1 VIQIPAS
8 TSVTLNKITMQK
20 KTLETKFT
28 IYTFDELEN
37 SYQQLINRAKEQV
50 KKAYAPYSGFHVGA
64 AIELENGKIF
74 TGSNQE
80 NSAYP
85 SGLCAE
91 RVAMFYANAQFPN
104 VAAKSIAIAAFTNG
118 NFLTEPITPCGSCRQ
133 VLLET
138 EMRYEKD
145 ITILLYGTE
154 QTYLI
159 ENVKQLL
166 PLCFEKS
173 SLNR

>member
-1 VIQIPAS
+1 
-8 TSVTLNKITMQK
+8 MQK
-20 KTLETKFT
+20 KTVETKFS
-28 IYTFDELEN
+28 IYHFDELEI
-37 SYQQLINRAKEQV
+37 SQQQLINKAKEQV
-50 KKAYAPYSGFHVGA
+50 TKAYAPYSGFHVGA
-64 AIELENGKIF
+64 AVELENGEVF
-74 TGSNQE
+74 AGSNQE

-91 RVAMFYANAQFPN
+91 RVAMFYANAQFPD
-104 VAAKSIAIAAFTNG
+104 VTVKTLAIAAFTNG
-118 NFLTEPITPCGSCRQ
+118 EFLTDPITPCGSCRQ

-138 EMRYEKD
+138 ELRYEKD
-145 ITILLYGTE
+145 ITILLYGTN
-154 QTYLI
+154 QVYQI

>member
-1 VIQIPAS
+1 MIE
-8 TSVTLNKITMQK
+8 
-20 KTLETKFT
+20 KTIETKISVYKFE
-28 IYTFDELEN
+28 ELSAEF
-37 SYQQLINRAKEQV
+37 QMLIGRAKEQV
-50 KKAYAPYSGFHVGA
+50 INAYAPYSEFHVGA
-64 AIELENGKIF
+64 AVQLENDEIF

-91 RVAMFYANAQFPN
+91 RVAMFYANSQYPQIP
-104 VAAKSIAIAAFTNG
+104 VKTLAIAAFTKG
-118 NFLTEPITPCGSCRQ
+118 SFLADPVTPCGSCRQ

-138 EMRYEKD
+138 ETRFEKD

-154 QTYLI
+154 YI
-159 ENVKQLL
+159 YKIDNVKQLL

-173 SLNR
+173 SLSR

>member
-1 VIQIPAS
+1 MQ
-8 TSVTLNKITMQK
+8 TKTITINIR
-20 KTLETKFT
+20 
-28 IYTFDELEN
+28 IYDFDELSSE
-37 SYQQLINRAKEQV
+37 YQQLINIAKEQV
-50 KKAYAPYSGFHVGA
+50 NKAYAPYSKFQVGA
-64 AIELENGKIF
+64 AIQLENGEIV

-80 NSAYP
+80 NAAYP

-104 VAAKSIAIAAFTNG
+104 VAVKALAIAAFTNG
-118 NFLTEPITPCGSCRQ
+118 IFLSEPVTPCGSCRQ

-138 EMRYEKD
+138 ENRFEKD
-145 ITILLYGTE
+145 ITLLLYGTE
-154 QTYLI
+154 KVYRI

-173 SLNR
+173 SLPA

>member
-1 VIQIPAS
+1 MIE
-8 TSVTLNKITMQK
+8 
-20 KTLETKFT
+20 KTIETKISVYKFE
-28 IYTFDELEN
+28 ELSAEFRM
-37 SYQQLINRAKEQV
+37 LIERAKEQV
-50 KKAYAPYSGFHVGA
+50 INAYAPYSEFHVGA
-64 AIELENGKIF
+64 AVQLENDEIF

-91 RVAMFYANAQFPN
+91 RVAMFYANSQYPR
-104 VAAKSIAIAAFTNG
+104 VPVKTLAIAAFTKG
-118 NFLTEPITPCGSCRQ
+118 SFLADPVTPCGSCRQ

-138 EMRYEKD
+138 ETRFEKD

-154 QTYLI
+154 YVYKI
-159 ENVKQLL
+159 NNVKQLL

-173 SLNR
+173 SLSR

>member
-1 VIQIPAS
+1 MIE
-8 TSVTLNKITMQK
+8 
-20 KTLETKFT
+20 KTIETKISVYKFE
-28 IYTFDELEN
+28 ELSAEF
-37 SYQQLINRAKEQV
+37 QMLIERAKEQV
-50 KKAYAPYSGFHVGA
+50 INAYAPYSEFHVGA
-64 AIELENGKIF
+64 AVQLENDEIF

-91 RVAMFYANAQFPN
+91 RVAMFYANSQYPR
-104 VAAKSIAIAAFTNG
+104 VPVKTLAIAAFTKG
-118 NFLTEPITPCGSCRQ
+118 SFLADPVTPCGSCRQ

-138 EMRYEKD
+138 ETRFEKD

-154 QTYLI
+154 YI
-159 ENVKQLL
+159 YKIDNVKQLL

-173 SLNR
+173 SLSR